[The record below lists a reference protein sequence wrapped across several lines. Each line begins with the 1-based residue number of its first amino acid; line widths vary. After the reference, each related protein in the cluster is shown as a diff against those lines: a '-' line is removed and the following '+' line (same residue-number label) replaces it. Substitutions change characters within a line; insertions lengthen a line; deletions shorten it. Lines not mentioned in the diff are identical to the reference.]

1 MEIDERSLRER
12 DEKYMGPARDRIL
25 EFIAEHERDTH
36 GGGCCIEERVNAIA
50 FITHSLG
57 LTAGCDETWTLIR
70 KVLELV
76 YEEHHA

>member
-1 MEIDERSLRER
+1 MEIDERVLRER
-12 DEKYMGPARDRIL
+12 DEKYLGASRDKIL
-25 EFIAEHERDTH
+25 EFIGEHEQEIH
-36 GGGCCIEERVNAIA
+36 GGGCCLEERINAIA

-57 LTAGCDETWTLIR
+57 LTAGSDETWTLIR